1 MSMRSGR
8 ARANTT
14 TPVAAKTSSASS
26 SDTAG
31 LSSDRGQMRLA
42 TRAGLTTRTVPSNS
56 RSPKGRTVTLATR
69 RRPCRPTSSKA
80 RLRVASNG
88 NRTSPWASAYTPIR
102 LSPTLPAETVFMR
115 SSPPQGGG
123 SLGPGRL
130 RSSRGRTRTCDPLTP
145 NGHDRVL
152 GRRKIRD
159 WRAENPE
166 ETSETHPKRTCPT
179 VPNRTARNEARRVNS
194 TAPRQTAYNFHS
206 PLTGGSLHRAGC
218 IGNMTL
224 ERRQGVGLLYIVCL
238 MTPRTPQADLKLSRC
253 SVRQDAR
260 AHPHDTRRLAGARS
274 TAPPAGPT
282 D

>member
-115 SSPPQGGG
+115 SSPPLRRRLGGAG
-123 SLGPGRL
+123 TPTELPRQDSNL
-130 RSSRGRTRTCDPLTP
+130 RPVDTKRARPRARAQKNKGLASRKSRGNVRNAPEAHLP
-145 NGHDRVL
+145 NRPQPY
-152 GRRKIRD
+152 
-159 WRAENPE
+159 RAKRS
-166 ETSETHPKRTCPT
+166 ETSEQHRSPPDG
-179 VPNRTARNEARRVNS
+179 VQFSLAAYRRFTPSRGVHRQHDPR
-194 TAPRQTAYNFHS
+194 APPRRRPALHRVSHDTAY
-206 PLTGGSLHRAGC
+206 TAGGSQVVPVLGTTGC
-218 IGNMTL
+218 TS
-224 ERRQGVGLLYIVCL
+224 
-238 MTPRTPQADLKLSRC
+238 TPARYQAVSGGAKYC
-253 SVRQDAR
+253 SAS
-260 AHPHDTRRLAGARS
+260 GS
-274 TAPPAGPT
+274 
-282 D
+282 

>member
-1 MSMRSGR
+1 M
-8 ARANTT
+8 
-14 TPVAAKTSSASS
+14 
-26 SDTAG
+26 
-31 LSSDRGQMRLA
+31 
-42 TRAGLTTRTVPSNS
+42 
-56 RSPKGRTVTLATR
+56 
-69 RRPCRPTSSKA
+69 
-80 RLRVASNG
+80 
-88 NRTSPWASAYTPIR
+88 
-102 LSPTLPAETVFMR
+102 
-115 SSPPQGGG
+115 
-123 SLGPGRL
+123 GPGRL

-260 AHPHDTRRLAGARS
+260 AHPHDTRRLAGREVLLRLRVIKLMVRRHGLEAIARLIAAQRLAKPVQVRRVAVDQQLS
-274 TAPPAGPT
+274 DSLSVGERTGREYAT
-282 D
+282 